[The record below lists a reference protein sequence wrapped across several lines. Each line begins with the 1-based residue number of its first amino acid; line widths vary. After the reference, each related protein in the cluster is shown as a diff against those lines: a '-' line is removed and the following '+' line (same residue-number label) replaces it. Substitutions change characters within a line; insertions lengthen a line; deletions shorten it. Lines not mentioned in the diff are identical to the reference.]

1 MKTKKLLSGGLLT
14 AGIKY
19 AAKKYAKRTGR
30 SISKLTKMQPILS
43 KNKRGAGKYDFA
55 TGIELEG
62 VKSFLNPKGMTIKDV
77 NKLQTYKN
85 KLIHKLRR
93 K

>member
-1 MKTKKLLSGGLLT
+1 MKTKKLLWGGLLT

-30 SISKLTKMQPILS
+30 SISKLTKMQPALS
-43 KNKRGAGKYDFA
+43 KNKRGGAKYDFA
-55 TGIELEG
+55 TGVQLQG
-62 VKSFLNPKGMTIKDV
+62 TKSWLNPKGMTIKDV

-85 KLIHKLRR
+85 KLIHKAR
-93 K
+93 KK

>member
-1 MKTKKLLSGGLLT
+1 MKTKKLLWGGLLT

-19 AAKKYAKRTGR
+19 AAKQYAKRTGR

-43 KNKRGAGKYDFA
+43 KNKRGGGKYDFA
-55 TGIELEG
+55 TGIQLEG
-62 VKSFLNPKGMTIKDV
+62 TKSFLNPKGMTIKDV
-77 NKLQTYKN
+77 NKLQTYISKI
-85 KLIHKLRR
+85 IHKSRR